1 MLSLHATARMG
12 SFLPGSSIRPSGA
25 QSRLQ
30 AKRRSCRGHVQVWRM
45 RGEAL
50 QHGAAQ
56 LQAPSCDVQL
66 QHHASAAV
74 LVRHRVGKR
83 SSQSGKLSSRDHWLG
98 AETCHASGTCST
110 VR

>member
-30 AKRRSCRGHVQVWRM
+30 AKWRSCRGHVQIWRM
-45 RGEAL
+45 
-50 QHGAAQ
+50 
-56 LQAPSCDVQL
+56 
-66 QHHASAAV
+66 
-74 LVRHRVGKR
+74 
-83 SSQSGKLSSRDHWLG
+83 LSSRLPAAMSSCSTTQVQLSWSDTGWGRGVARVCGKVSSRAHWLG